1 MAEGFQQQL
10 QLLAQ
15 ALERSAQLQE
25 ASSQQHSS
33 LIQTLQSSAGFGG
46 ASGGGGKKRDLR
58 PLPSHYLFA
67 ALPGES
73 FTDHTEHL
81 KCLKSLQ
88 TLSEDEFIK
97 TIKSSLT
104 EQALLVASSIDEE
117 QYLGRLSGSRDYIE
131 CLEKLFVSSQQTRT
145 FRLDFA
151 NLKQRRTE
159 SILEFYANLL
169 YLAKS
174 AKFTNVDNNVSCKDK
189 FIDGLR
195 NAHIKRKLLENEAE
209 NESLNALMVRAVNL
223 ESIDKN
229 LSRPNGGAT
238 SGPLEQPEPM
248 EIGGLRWEHPS
259 TYSRY
264 PSSGWA
270 APSYRPAPPRRGG
283 FRPFAQFASRR
294 PWNVYGYAAP
304 PRAPPPGYASYGS
317 SSYQQYKRDSPTNR
331 QSRGSVPQFRSGNG
345 GYKTRAQSSPF
356 AARRLEGS
364 DPRSTKFKEKY
375 SVQNIETNVLN
386 GEKADDQHPTDHYDH
401 PDVHH
406 HPNDQKWHEHQIYDD
421 PDHNYQQ
428 LEDHFLE

>member
-25 ASSQQHSS
+25 QSSQQHAS
-33 LIQTLQSSAGFGG
+33 LIQTLQSSTGASG
-46 ASGGGGKKRDLR
+46 ASGGAKKRDLR

-73 FTDHTEHL
+73 FTDHTERL

-88 TLSEDEFIK
+88 SLSEDEFVK

-104 EQALLVASSIDEE
+104 GQALRVASSIDQE
-117 QYLGRLSGSRDYIE
+117 QYLGRLNGSRDYIE

-151 NLKQRRTE
+151 ILTQRRTE

-174 AKFTNVDNNVSCKDK
+174 AKFTNVDNNVSCKDT

-195 NAHIKRKLLENEAE
+195 NTHIKRKLLENEVE

-238 SGPLEQPEPM
+238 SGQVDQPEPM
-248 EIGGLRWEHPS
+248 EIGGLRWELPS
-259 TYSRY
+259 THSRY
-264 PSSGWA
+264 PRPGWA
-270 APSYRPAPPRRGG
+270 APPYRPPPPRGGG
-283 FRPFAQFASRR
+283 FRPFTQFASRR
-294 PWNVYGYAAP
+294 PCNGYGYAAP
-304 PRAPPPGYASYGS
+304 PRGPPQRYANYDSA
-317 SSYQQYKRDSPTNR
+317 SYQQYKRDPPANK
-331 QSRGSVPQFRSGNG
+331 QSRGSVPQFRPGNG

-356 AARRLEGS
+356 ATRRPEGG

-375 SVQNIETNVLN
+375 SVQNIETNVSN
-386 GEKADDQHPTDHYDH
+386 GEKDDDQHQIDHYDH
-401 PDVHH
+401 SDVHYR
-406 HPNDQKWHEHQIYDD
+406 PNDEKLHEHQPYDD
-421 PDHNYQQ
+421 PDHSYEQ